1 MKKAQPFVGLNVM
14 GIEMGEQLGKVAGFV
29 INPDSGRVDYLLL
42 ERDIW
47 YGEMRALNYDAVL
60 GVGEFAVTTNNSKE
74 IYSVSQ
80 KPEIISLL
88 EKDIQLVKAGVITR
102 SGEYVGVITEYYID
116 EKTGK
121 IAGCEICG
129 EKGEMLGIIPADK
142 VITFGSKYI
151 VIDDNREEFLLQEL
165 SGTPQA
171 VLPADG
177 DAPGSAVREEEPAG
191 GSIPEP
197 AVESVEK
204 PAEEAVEEEKAAE
217 EEKTPEEKAPEEKAA
232 EDPLELFE
240 ARQRQY
246 LLGKKAAKK
255 IIGAGGKVIVDEGEI
270 ITNEIIELAV
280 ADDKYIELT
289 MNVK

>member
-165 SGTPQA
+165 SGTPQTA
-171 VLPADG
+171 VPADADG
-177 DAPGSAVREEEPAG
+177 KDASGSAVLEEESG
-191 GSIPEP
+191 GVSIPEP

-217 EEKTPEEKAPEEKAA
+217 EQKAAEAKVA

>member
-1 MKKAQPFVGLNVM
+1 MKKAQPLVGLNVM
-14 GIEMGEQLGKVAGFV
+14 GIELGEQLGKVAGFV
-29 INPDSGRVDYLLL
+29 INPESGRVDYLLL
-42 ERDIW
+42 ERDVW
-47 YGEMRALNYDAVL
+47 YGEMKALNYDAVL
-60 GVGEFAVTTNNSKE
+60 GVGEFAVTTSNNKE
-74 IYSVSQ
+74 IYNVSQ

-88 EKDIQLVKAGVITR
+88 EKAVQLVKAGVITR

-129 EKGEMLGIIPADK
+129 EESEMLGIIPADK
-142 VITFGSKYI
+142 VITFGSKYV

-165 SGTPQA
+165 SDTNQA
-171 VLPADG
+171 VASVTGNDLPG
-177 DAPGSAVREEEPAG
+177 PAPREEQPAAD
-191 GSIPEP
+191 SIE
-197 AVESVEK
+197 ES
-204 PAEEAVEEEKAAE
+204 AEEAAGD
-217 EEKTPEEKAPEEKAA
+217 EKAA

-255 IIGAGGKVIVDEGEI
+255 ITGDGGKVIVDEGET
-270 ITNEIIELAV
+270 ITSEIIEMAV